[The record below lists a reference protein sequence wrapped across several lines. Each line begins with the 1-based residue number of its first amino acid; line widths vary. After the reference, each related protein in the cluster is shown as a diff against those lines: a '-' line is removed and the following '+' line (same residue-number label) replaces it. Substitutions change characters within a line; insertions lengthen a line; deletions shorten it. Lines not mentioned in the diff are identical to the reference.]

1 MSSSKKKLLFVLGP
15 IVLTPFI
22 LFLPLLLAGKVLFW
36 GTPFL
41 QFTPWRDL
49 AWKELIAGQLP
60 LWNPWVG
67 MGAPLAANYQSA
79 LFYPPN
85 WLLIPLAAA
94 FGPAGIAWGQTLLA
108 VLHLVWAGIGM
119 ALLVRQLGL
128 DALAQTA
135 AGLSFSL
142 CGYLV
147 ARAGFLSMNAA
158 TAWLPWLLLASYSIA
173 PFGFVHIPERQKAPD
188 IVRILPL
195 AVCIGLLLL
204 AGHAQTAWYSLI
216 LLAVWVIFWSAQ
228 AGGWRR
234 IGPALAELT
243 GAALAG
249 SLMAAVQLLPTL
261 EYLLQSQRASAV
273 DYSFAMN
280 YSFWPW
286 RFLTLL
292 APNFFGTPAQGNYWV
307 TADNYWEDAVYIG
320 LIPFILAVLVAAR
333 AFSRKH
339 GDLPDDDERAKR
351 GFTQFLIALV
361 LIAFVLA
368 LGRYTPIF
376 PFLYRHVPTFAMFQA
391 PTRFSIWA
399 EFGLVML
406 ASMGFDGWR
415 RPWGR
420 GLDWVRRGLV
430 AALAVSAGAGVAYL
444 AVRNIELTFI
454 RATVLAG
461 LLGAAAAG
469 LALAAPR
476 RETAPFSRWHW
487 AVIGVVAVD
496 LLMAGWGLNPGIETQ
511 VYRQPAE
518 TASELRQNLSGR
530 RLFLSAVDADA
541 IMYGRF
547 FVFNTFDPPNGWQDL
562 RQVYLPN
569 ANSLDQIASANN
581 FDPLLPA
588 RYVRWME
595 AVNKTSPAARQ
606 QMLAFMN
613 VGLVEVPS
621 AIGRFGVDFVPV
633 SGAARLHW
641 FSCATS
647 APNEAEAWSQTQ
659 ELFSPDGGLHSRV
672 VLEGISPDFLP
683 RPDCNL
689 TKPAEFRIIKELA
702 NQSEIQVSAPELGWL
717 VLADIWY
724 PGWEAAVDG
733 NPVEILRADATF
745 RAVAVPAGDHV
756 VILKYSPRSFLL
768 GAGVSAA
775 TIVSGVAAAVWLLGK
790 RKLNQ
795 AG

>member
-1 MSSSKKKLLFVLGP
+1 MSLGRKSILLVLGP
-15 IVLTPFI
+15 VILTPII
-22 LFLPLLLAGKVLFW
+22 LFSPLLLTGKVLFW

-49 AWKELIAGQLP
+49 AWKEIAAGQLP
-60 LWNPWVG
+60 LWNPLVG

-108 VLHLVWAGIGM
+108 VLHIVWAGIGM
-119 ALLVRQLGL
+119 ALLVRRLGL

-158 TAWLPWLLLASYSIA
+158 AAWLPWLLLASYSIA
-173 PFGFVHIPERQKAPD
+173 PFGFAHIPERQKSPD
-188 IVRILPL
+188 FIRILPL

-204 AGHAQTAWYSLI
+204 AGHAQTAWYLLI

-273 DYSFAMN
+273 EYAFAMN

-307 TADNYWEDAVYIG
+307 TADNYWEDAVYVG
-320 LIPFILAVLVAAR
+320 LMTFVLAVGVATR
-333 AFSRKH
+333 GFSRKQAA
-339 GDLPDDDERAKR
+339 LVDDQARVRR
-351 GFTQFLIALV
+351 GFTRFLAALV

-368 LGRYTPIF
+368 LGKYTPIF

-391 PTRFSIWA
+391 PARFSIWA

-430 AALAVSAGAGVAYL
+430 GALAVSAGAGVAYL
-444 AVRNIELTFI
+444 ALRNIELTFI
-454 RATVLAG
+454 WATALAG
-461 LLGAAAAG
+461 LLGAATAG
-469 LALAAPR
+469 LALTAPR

-487 AVIGVVAVD
+487 TVIGVLAVD
-496 LLMAGWGLNPGIETQ
+496 LLLAGWGLNPGIELQ
-511 VYRQPAE
+511 AYRRPAE
-518 TASELRQNLSGR
+518 TASELRQELSGR
-530 RLFLSAVDADA
+530 RLFISAADADA

-547 FVFNTFDPPNGWQDL
+547 FVFKTFDPPNGWQDL

-595 AVNKTSPAARQ
+595 AVNKTSSAARQ

-621 AIGRFGVDFVPV
+621 AHGRYGVDFIPV

-641 FSCATS
+641 FTCAAS
-647 APNEAEAWSQTQ
+647 AVNEADAWSQTQ
-659 ELFSPDGGLHSRV
+659 ALFSLDGGLNSRV
-672 VLEGISPDFLP
+672 VLEGDNPDLLP
-683 RPDCNL
+683 LADCNL

-702 NQSEIQVSAPELGWL
+702 NQIEIQVNASEPGWL

-745 RAVAVPAGDHV
+745 RAVAVPAGEHV
-756 VILKYSPRSFLL
+756 VVLRYKPRSFLL
-768 GAGVSAA
+768 GAGLSAA
-775 TIVSGVAAAVWLLGK
+775 TIVLGAVAAVLLLGK

-795 AG
+795 TG